1 MLILIFTCPKIDK
14 DKIKQEREG
23 CRMTREEAEQYLY
36 YAMTIGEQ
44 LLCCGAEVGRV
55 EDTIRRICLAYGAT
69 RADVFSITS
78 SIVTTIYG
86 EDFGICTQTRR
97 VPGMSND
104 LGRLDDL
111 NQLSRYIC
119 EYRPK
124 PEEIRKGLEKIRD
137 KQGYSFKTQILIYA
151 VISGSFSVFFGGD
164 VNDMIASALI
174 GIALKLFEAFVKTK
188 ETVQD
193 YEDNGIPW
201 NHIMAYVGPK
211 ITPEVREV
219 IDMLHERGVMC
230 MISTAPSDDKLST
243 PESRAEAYRMII
255 RQGVDIIESDRP
267 IEVAEAISSLIPVS
281 SSKGKF
287 FSTL

>member
-1 MLILIFTCPKIDK
+1 
-14 DKIKQEREG
+14 
-23 CRMTREEAEQYLY
+23 MTREEAEQYLY

-55 EDTIRRICLAYGAT
+55 EDTIRRICWHMEPP
-69 RADVFSITS
+69 ADVFSITS

-124 PEEIRKGLEKIRD
+124 PEEIQKGLEKIRD

-151 VISGSFSVFFGGD
+151 VISGSFPCFSEE
-164 VNDMIASALI
+164 M
-174 GIALKLFEAFVKTK
+174 
-188 ETVQD
+188 
-193 YEDNGIPW
+193 
-201 NHIMAYVGPK
+201 
-211 ITPEVREV
+211 
-219 IDMLHERGVMC
+219 
-230 MISTAPSDDKLST
+230 ST
-243 PESRAEAYRMII
+243 I
-255 RQGVDIIESDRP
+255 
-267 IEVAEAISSLIPVS
+267 
-281 SSKGKF
+281 
-287 FSTL
+287 

>member
-1 MLILIFTCPKIDK
+1 
-14 DKIKQEREG
+14 
-23 CRMTREEAEQYLY
+23 MTREEAEQYLY

-124 PEEIRKGLEKIRD
+124 PEEIQKGLEKIRD
-137 KQGYSFKTQILIYA
+137 KQGYSDFALCCNFRFFFRVFRRRCQRYDCFCADWYRPEA
-151 VISGSFSVFFGGD
+151 V
-164 VNDMIASALI
+164 
-174 GIALKLFEAFVKTK
+174 
-188 ETVQD
+188 
-193 YEDNGIPW
+193 
-201 NHIMAYVGPK
+201 
-211 ITPEVREV
+211 
-219 IDMLHERGVMC
+219 
-230 MISTAPSDDKLST
+230 
-243 PESRAEAYRMII
+243 
-255 RQGVDIIESDRP
+255 
-267 IEVAEAISSLIPVS
+267 
-281 SSKGKF
+281 
-287 FSTL
+287 

>member
-1 MLILIFTCPKIDK
+1 
-14 DKIKQEREG
+14 
-23 CRMTREEAEQYLY
+23 MTREEAEQYLY

-124 PEEIRKGLEKIRD
+124 PEEIQKGLEKIRD

-151 VISGSFSVFFGGD
+151 VISGSFSVFFGRRCQRYD
-164 VNDMIASALI
+164 RFCADWYRS
-174 GIALKLFEAFVKTK
+174 EAV
-188 ETVQD
+188 
-193 YEDNGIPW
+193 
-201 NHIMAYVGPK
+201 
-211 ITPEVREV
+211 
-219 IDMLHERGVMC
+219 
-230 MISTAPSDDKLST
+230 
-243 PESRAEAYRMII
+243 
-255 RQGVDIIESDRP
+255 
-267 IEVAEAISSLIPVS
+267 
-281 SSKGKF
+281 
-287 FSTL
+287 